1 MGFDEIQHVFHLVR
15 TLFPDSLFT
24 PRERAHATVAS
35 AAAPSFDVDAP
46 RVTELIALFRERG
59 PVIDGTFNREQPA
72 GALPDGTDPVFGPTL
87 AWLPPL
93 VRRGPALQTRHP
105 PPSRA
110 QSLRASNMVYMR
122 LLKRLYDAGVTI
134 VPGTDN
140 VPGLAY
146 HGELELYERAGPTE
160 PRAADR
166 HDRSGARDEG

>member
-1 MGFDEIQHVFHLVR
+1 
-15 TLFPDSLFT
+15 
-24 PRERAHATVAS
+24 
-35 AAAPSFDVDAP
+35 
-46 RVTELIALFRERG
+46 
-59 PVIDGTFNREQPA
+59 
-72 GALPDGTDPVFGPTL
+72 
-87 AWLPPL
+87 
-93 VRRGPALQTRHP
+93 
-105 PPSRA
+105 
-110 QSLRASNMVYMR
+110 MVYMR